1 MARPRNICQ
10 DAVLDAAEAVVLR
23 AGAARLTLDAVA
35 AQAGISKPTVV
46 YDFRS
51 KHALFMA
58 IFDRGVGRE
67 AALLRAAAE
76 AAGEASDASVR
87 AQVAVAAERLP
98 DDVQA
103 VSLQLCSAL
112 TQHGDL
118 RESFQ
123 LLLHEQ
129 VSEIIGNSKQP
140 RLALIAFLAVKGL
153 LALETLGLLAW
164 SEEGRRAV
172 LRDIERLLDQPPD
185 APSASAAER
194 VPAPLQPPVRTQ
206 GERAADYGNQP
217 AALPRVQ
224 AGNQRNSNGA
234 DHR

>member
-51 KHALFMA
+51 KHALLKA
-58 IFDRGVGRE
+58 IIDRRVARE

-103 VSLQLCSAL
+103 VLPPVARHRLRSA
-112 TQHGDL
+112 QGGGH
-118 RESFQ
+118 
-123 LLLHEQ
+123 
-129 VSEIIGNSKQP
+129 
-140 RLALIAFLAVKGL
+140 
-153 LALETLGLLAW
+153 
-164 SEEGRRAV
+164 
-172 LRDIERLLDQPPD
+172 
-185 APSASAAER
+185 ASAEDIATLLR
-194 VPAPLQPPVRTQ
+194 SVAIP
-206 GERAADYGNQP
+206 
-217 AALPRVQ
+217 
-224 AGNQRNSNGA
+224 
-234 DHR
+234 